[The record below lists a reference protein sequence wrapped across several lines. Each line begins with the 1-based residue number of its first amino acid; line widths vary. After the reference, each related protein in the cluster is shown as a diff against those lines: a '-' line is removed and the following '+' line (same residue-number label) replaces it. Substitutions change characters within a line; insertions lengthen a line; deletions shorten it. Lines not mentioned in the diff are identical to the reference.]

1 MALTKTSTG
10 VIADNSITEDQVNG
24 WVEATMGTE
33 EVQAKKDA
41 IDAQIAEK
49 VNPCGGTPVVAS
61 TMKMLIKVDT
71 IAVLEYVPPS

>member
-24 WVEATMGTE
+24 WVEAAMGTE

-49 VNPCGGTPVVAS
+49 VNPSVV
-61 TMKMLIKVDT
+61 TKT
-71 IAVLEYVPPS
+71 ISA

>member
-49 VNPCGGTPVVAS
+49 VNPSVV
-61 TMKMLIKVDT
+61 TKT
-71 IAVLEYVPPS
+71 ISA